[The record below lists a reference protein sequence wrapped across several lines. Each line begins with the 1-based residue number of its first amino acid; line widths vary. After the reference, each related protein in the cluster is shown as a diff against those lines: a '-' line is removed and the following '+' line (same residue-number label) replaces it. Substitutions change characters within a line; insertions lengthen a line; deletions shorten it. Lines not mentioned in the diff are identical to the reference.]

1 MGRRPKH
8 EGDRPP
14 QNSFSVVN
22 ISIYNRQK
30 DLKID
35 KGSARTLV
43 LATLKFLK
51 VPFDEVAIYFVTRKQ
66 ISQIHGEFFQ
76 DPTPTDC
83 ITFPLDEK
91 DLGEIFVCPAVAIEY
106 AKKREL
112 DPHNETALYIIHGL
126 LHILGF
132 DDLEEKA
139 RRTMRKKEK
148 SCMRHL
154 DSLGLTLK

>member
-8 EGDRPP
+8 ESDRPP

-35 KGSARTLV
+35 KGSARALV

-51 VPFDEVAIYFVTRKQ
+51 VSFDEVAIYFVTEKR

-106 AKKREL
+106 AKKRKL

-139 RRTMRKKEK
+139 K